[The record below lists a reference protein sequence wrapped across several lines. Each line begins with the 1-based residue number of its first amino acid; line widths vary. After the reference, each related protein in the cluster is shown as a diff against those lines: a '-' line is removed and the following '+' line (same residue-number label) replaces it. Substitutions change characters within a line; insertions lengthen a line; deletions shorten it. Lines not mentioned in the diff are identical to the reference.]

1 MFRTV
6 PLSIIRSFSLYT
18 QQRYMS
24 YSFGDGLRAEV
35 RGIRP
40 AKNLVSSRFFWTG
53 YERSRQWYSPFTACC
68 LHYIPPGWTFRKST
82 FCPHTVFVC
91 FVWIW
96 EQTAIISLYSINWLV
111 FITEA
116 VCLLRGTDYF
126 LLERKLMIFIT
137 QRTWTVIV
145 LPRTLSSLTNLANS
159 FISYFPTFRSIWTVS
174 APYNALTQVLYIY
187 IYM

>member
-68 LHYIPPGWTFRKST
+68 LHYIPPGWTFRKSA

-126 LLERKLMIFIT
+126 LLERKLMIFYNSEDMDSNSTTKNLIIAH
-137 QRTWTVIV
+137 QSGEQFHQLLSHLSQYMDCVS
-145 LPRTLSSLTNLANS
+145 TL
-159 FISYFPTFRSIWTVS
+159 
-174 APYNALTQVLYIY
+174 
-187 IYM
+187 